1 MQTDSAAAQEEPVA
15 AETTGKEAAA
25 LVPVQAAP
33 EDQPVVPSGS
43 GKGPQLDNGNTGAA
57 GVPAKADAAL
67 EKLQDAA
74 EVPANDHTAKLTED
88 VLASSEALAASSEA
102 EQTADPAA
110 TVKSTARLHSAGTSL
125 DAKKLPQSQEPAA
138 SAPETIAPQAAS
150 AESPAEAPAA
160 IEAGSAKA
168 APVSNS
174 TKQEAAAK
182 LELAKPAQT
191 ASTAA
196 DPALKMAKA
205 ATEDKTPVKSR
216 KDADISSGKPAPE
229 ASEVQKPEEASA
241 GTSKS
246 TKAAAG
252 KPSTKPAA
260 AASGILI
267 YFPPFQLSSERL
279 N

>member
-25 LVPVQAAP
+25 LAPVQAAP

-43 GKGPQLDNGNTGAA
+43 GKGPELDNGNTGAA

-160 IEAGSAKA
+160 VEAGSAKA
-168 APVSNS
+168 APVPNS

-205 ATEDKTPVKSR
+205 ATEDKTSVKSR

-229 ASEVQKPEEASA
+229 ASEKPKEASA
-241 GTSKS
+241 GTSNS

>member
-25 LVPVQAAP
+25 LAPVQAAP

-88 VLASSEALAASSEA
+88 VLASSEA

-160 IEAGSAKA
+160 VEAGSAKA
-168 APVSNS
+168 APVPNS

-229 ASEVQKPEEASA
+229 ASEKPKEASA